1 MSLKCVYTWKDAILF
16 TNIYDNIIIYNCDRL
31 SLQTSMTPGDAAPL
45 ALTNEPASASSEP
58 PKERSPSPPRGEAG
72 I

>member
-1 MSLKCVYTWKDAILF
+1 
-16 TNIYDNIIIYNCDRL
+16 
-31 SLQTSMTPGDAAPL
+31 MTPGDEAPL

-72 I
+72 MLDVWLANDGT